1 MTRSFTGATC
11 SVGVLRCG
19 AVRCATWRHA
29 LSDRIAHTHYR
40 AVSRKLGDTQ
50 THRRT
55 AGGHSTRLEERLAS
69 HAAQR
74 SEGGVPRARRRARG
88 ISGSARSDYESRG
101 SALALASLISRRPP
115 LASPNLSLN
124 SLTHSLHF
132 SSSLARRLH
141 STLLSV
147 LYSSRHTVRPSKGQ
161 TDRVAAASAARASL
175 EVGVLVESLAP
186 SRPNPFR
193 SLRALVFPFA
203 CEPTGTRANFLV
215 RAVSRASDLSVDS
228 RHSAAEARA
237 QV

>member
-1 MTRSFTGATC
+1 MQ
-11 SVGVLRCG
+11 
-19 AVRCATWRHA
+19 
-29 LSDRIAHTHYR
+29 
-40 AVSRKLGDTQ
+40 LGDTLSAIGSR
-50 THRRT
+50 TPTIAPSAENLETRRHT
-55 AGGHSTRLEERLAS
+55 DGRQADIRRDSKSAS
-69 HAAQR
+69 LRTQR
-74 SEGGVPRARRRARG
+74 RGRKGGVPRARRRARG

-161 TDRVAAASAARASL
+161 TDRVAAARASL